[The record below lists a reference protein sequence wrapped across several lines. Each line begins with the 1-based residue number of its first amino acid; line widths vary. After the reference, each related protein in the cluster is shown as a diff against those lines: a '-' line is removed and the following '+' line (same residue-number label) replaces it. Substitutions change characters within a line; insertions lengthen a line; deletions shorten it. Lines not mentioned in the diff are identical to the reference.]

1 METLKESTDLAAL
14 ASRLR
19 LAVMRLSRRLRQQTP
34 DAITASQISAL
45 SVIDGSGPLTL
56 GELAAHEQVQ
66 PPTITRTVAAL
77 EEQGLVLR
85 EVDASD
91 RRVSRVT
98 IAPNGRKL
106 LERSRSRKNVYLAQR
121 LRGLSSEDIDVIE
134 RAAALLERMS
144 EADR

>member
-34 DAITASQISAL
+34 DAITASPISAL
-45 SVIDGSGPLTL
+45 LGIDGCGPLTV

-85 EVDASD
+85 EVDTAD

-98 IAPNGRKL
+98 I
-106 LERSRSRKNVYLAQR
+106 
-121 LRGLSSEDIDVIE
+121 
-134 RAAALLERMS
+134 
-144 EADR
+144 